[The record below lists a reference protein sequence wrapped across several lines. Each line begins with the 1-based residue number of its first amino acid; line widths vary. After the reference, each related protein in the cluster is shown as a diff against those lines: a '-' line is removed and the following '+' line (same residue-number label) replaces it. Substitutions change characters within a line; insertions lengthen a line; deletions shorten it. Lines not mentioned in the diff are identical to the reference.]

1 MWCGNSSSSSKYSN
15 HISSSL
21 ASLGGDVTQITTNK
35 LLRPRKQSKVSVS
48 PPGIGDEEFSFSS
61 VMNFDILVDS
71 LSDETKL
78 GEAACRGLN
87 DDTIA
92 GGGGVCSSAVI
103 KLLQKQNKCKR
114 YISTMTSSQ
123 KKVQDDGIIWG
134 RTKAIKFGKDVVQKI
149 SSSRSR
155 TNASSIGPPKRFSDK
170 TLQPIL
176 NAGIVYKSKSKD
188 DVFALG
194 WNMQDFWEQVSWPR
208 DSENGNVRFGFP
220 VVVDLDSLFEEEEE
234 EEEEGRMISAPPK
247 LVAGAAVPK
256 MVTDEFAGK
265 QNPYVMDI
273 EGLKDLNGQILNPK
287 KDCVLFLSAAYCR
300 TCRYLTPQYTKLAR
314 SHANAGSD
322 IIFAKSNA
330 VGKVGKDISK
340 ALGVDAVPAF
350 CFFKK
355 GKRYGSVVSVAKMP
369 SKKLDLALNLLASGA
384 EWDRSS
390 INALK

>member
-15 HISSSL
+15 RISSSL

-114 YISTMTSSQ
+114 SISTMTSSQ

-149 SSSRSR
+149 SSSRSC
-155 TNASSIGPPKRFSDK
+155 TNA
-170 TLQPIL
+170 
-176 NAGIVYKSKSKD
+176 
-188 DVFALG
+188 
-194 WNMQDFWEQVSWPR
+194 
-208 DSENGNVRFGFP
+208 
-220 VVVDLDSLFEEEEE
+220 
-234 EEEEGRMISAPPK
+234 
-247 LVAGAAVPK
+247 
-256 MVTDEFAGK
+256 
-265 QNPYVMDI
+265 
-273 EGLKDLNGQILNPK
+273 
-287 KDCVLFLSAAYCR
+287 
-300 TCRYLTPQYTKLAR
+300 
-314 SHANAGSD
+314 
-322 IIFAKSNA
+322 
-330 VGKVGKDISK
+330 
-340 ALGVDAVPAF
+340 
-350 CFFKK
+350 
-355 GKRYGSVVSVAKMP
+355 
-369 SKKLDLALNLLASGA
+369 
-384 EWDRSS
+384 
-390 INALK
+390 